1 MFSVMLD
8 ESTDVS
14 VHQNLIV
21 YVRFLEQ
28 IGGRE
33 VPCVEFLGIRQLSV
47 ANAEA
52 ITSELLGMLRDMGLD
67 LSRLG
72 GVSTDGASVMVG
84 CKSGVVTRLRE
95 LCPGILATH
104 CIAHRLALSC
114 GEAADKVTYLVKF
127 QAVLNDLYKYFERSP
142 KNMARL
148 EKVQGILVDSRST
161 RLKQV
166 SNTRWLSFEGSV
178 QAVVDNFQSVVAV
191 ILEDNSAKSL
201 ALHKPISCYKFLY
214 VAHFLADAL
223 KPLAMLS
230 RSYQRSEL
238 DFTEVNCLL
247 HSTVQVLDKLIS
259 YPGCNLS
266 AFLQHAP
273 TEPTLD
279 KSGLFTF
286 EFQGHTVRDSLSQR
300 SEAVRACSSFIET
313 VKASLQSRFTDSGD
327 AKILSALSRFFDP
340 HCFSD
345 RTPPSEDIDVI
356 AKHLSV
362 CKVGEVRECRVELGN
377 FVEFCRARLQ
387 ANPKAFLTSTD
398 VCQVAFRAREL
409 FPIVA
414 AAAGRLITAPVSTA
428 DCERGFSRQ
437 NLIKTDVRSCL
448 KPTTLE
454 NLMRLSI
461 NSGKEEMDY
470 EEAFRKWSSLKAR
483 RIFHVNFNQ

>member
-1 MFSVMLD
+1 
-8 ESTDVS
+8 
-14 VHQNLIV
+14 
-21 YVRFLEQ
+21 
-28 IGGRE
+28 
-33 VPCVEFLGIRQLSV
+33 
-47 ANAEA
+47 
-52 ITSELLGMLRDMGLD
+52 MLRDMGLD

-148 EKVQGILVDSRST
+148 EKVQGILEDSRST

-286 EFQGHTVRDSLSQR
+286 E
-300 SEAVRACSSFIET
+300 
-313 VKASLQSRFTDSGD
+313 
-327 AKILSALSRFFDP
+327 
-340 HCFSD
+340 
-345 RTPPSEDIDVI
+345 
-356 AKHLSV
+356 
-362 CKVGEVRECRVELGN
+362 LGN